1 MLSYAISLL
10 LVLLFLVIYRKKV
23 AENANTSLV
32 RTKKAN
38 KVATRRLKVA
48 KTLMK
53 ENKVNE
59 FYDEILKAMWG
70 YTSDKL
76 SIPMS
81 QLSKENIASTLLS
94 RGVSDELVTEF
105 QEILSEGEF
114 ARYAPGDKEA
124 AMERLYTMSINVI
137 SKMENSIKNGSAR

>member
-1 MLSYAISLL
+1 MC
-10 LVLLFLVIYRKKV
+10 VLLFLVIYRKKV

-38 KVATRRLKVA
+38 KVATKRLKSA
-48 KTLMK
+48 KNLMK
-53 ENKVNE
+53 ENNVNG

-76 SIPMS
+76 SIPVS
-81 QLSKENIASTLLS
+81 QLSKDNIANTLLA
-94 RGVSDELVTEF
+94 RGVAQDTVAEF
-105 QEILSEGEF
+105 QKILNEGEF

-124 AMERLYTMSINVI
+124 TMEKVYAMTIDVI
-137 SKMENSIKNGSAR
+137 SKMENSIK